1 MGLGA
6 TASVVISHALGP
18 QGRGA
23 FYVVTT
29 VASTAIM
36 LGGLSLDR
44 AQVTLWMDAPNRSAI
59 TANSIG
65 LGPVVGAVAATV
77 AAVIVVELGP
87 GVVPIPGPGL
97 LAIAL
102 IAVPA
107 GTTVIYVINQLTL
120 RSQMYA
126 VNRSYLIGALAQCL
140 PLIILGLSGTLTV
153 GWVVIIWTMSMG
165 LPLALLL
172 PALRGSGAVP
182 DLLLAR
188 RTLGLGLRTTPGPP
202 RPTCCSGWISSSS
215 MPWSQRPPRSAST
228 RSPSR
233 WPN

>member
-1 MGLGA
+1 M
-6 TASVVISHALGP
+6 V
-18 QGRGA
+18 
-23 FYVVTT
+23 
-29 VASTAIM
+29 
-36 LGGLSLDR
+36 GG
-44 AQVTLWMDAPNRSAI
+44 
-59 TANSIG
+59 
-65 LGPVVGAVAATV
+65 VAATV

-107 GTTVIYVINQLTL
+107 GTTVIYVINVLTL

-165 LPLALLL
+165 LPLTLLL

-188 RTLGLGLRTTPGPP
+188 RTLGLGLRYHAGTAASYLLLRVDIFILNALEPTTAAVGLDSP
-202 RPTCCSGWISSSS
+202 
-215 MPWSQRPPRSAST
+215 
-228 RSPSR
+228 PSR